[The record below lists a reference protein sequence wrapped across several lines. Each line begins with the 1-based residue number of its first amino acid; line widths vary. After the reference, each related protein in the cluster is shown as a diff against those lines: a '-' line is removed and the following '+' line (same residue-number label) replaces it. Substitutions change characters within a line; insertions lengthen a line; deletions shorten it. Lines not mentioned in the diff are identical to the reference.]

1 MQSGTPLLRT
11 MIVDDS
17 PTFMRT
23 VCSFLNHI
31 HAVEIVA
38 TAENAPD
45 ALALAEKI
53 HPDLVLMDMQMPRM
67 NGLEATVQFHKR
79 FPGIKIIMVTG
90 HDTPELRRASRE
102 SGAQGFVSKNRFAQE
117 LPTRLKEI
125 AMMNGSAA

>member
-23 VCSFLNHI
+23 VCAFLNHI

-38 TAENAPD
+38 TVGNAPD

-53 HPDLVLMDMQMPRM
+53 RPDLVLMDMQMPLM
-67 NGLEATVQFHKR
+67 NGLEATVRLHAR
-79 FPGIKIIMVTG
+79 FPDIKIIMVTG
-90 HDTPELRRASRE
+90 HDTPELRAASRE

-117 LPTRLKEI
+117 LPVRLREI
-125 AMMNGSAA
+125 SMKNGSAA